1 MSYRFTYLLVFGL
14 LLSLNLSAQV
24 VINTNP
30 ANSITSVV
38 NNLAGNG
45 VKISNISWYF
55 PADAVLQPWGQFT
68 DNNNAIGLSK
78 GLLLT
83 TGAAVYARGPN
94 NDSEKSQQNGD
105 NYEDPDL
112 KGLVDPSI
120 DIMDVAYVEFDIVS
134 SSPVL
139 SFNYVFGSEEYMEY
153 VNENYNDIF
162 GFFISGPGITGKKN
176 LALIPN
182 TGISVGVTT
191 LNENSYSQYYRD
203 NGTGYTPSIHKN
215 LQYDGY
221 TVVLNASIEIIPCQ
235 TYRIKLAIADAK
247 DDKVDSGV
255 FIEQGSFRSEDA
267 PQVRIEYEH
276 IRFPFGLEECNDAN
290 IIFKRP
296 LSSTTDTTKL
306 TYKLTIGGSA
316 QNGIDYSTLNDTV
329 IIPKFEDS
337 VVVNIHPLADL
348 LEEGT
353 ETIIINI
360 ESQCPN
366 FPAVKTFEVPIR
378 DRFDFPLSPEKIC
391 KGQGIELNE
400 NSTGRD
406 SMFWENNPYLSCT
419 DCPSP
424 IATLPFTEYINY
436 TVKDTASGCLAIDSV
451 LVTVYDLKADFAYH
465 SEQCYTSLDI
475 FFDNKSQNAHN
486 YTWDFGDNTTSSEV
500 SPQHYY
506 PFNNTQQPVQYVV
519 TLTVSR
525 DDPSCVADTSFTI
538 AILEP
543 LYTPN
548 LITPD
553 GNRKNDYFHIIGIS
567 NQCWTLVLYNKWGAI
582 VYKNEKY
589 DNTFN
594 GDDVAEGVYF
604 YELYNSQQ
612 DRNYKGWL
620 EIRSKYA
627 D

>member
-1 MSYRFTYLLVFGL
+1 MSYRFTYLLVFAL

-24 VINTNP
+24 IINTNP

-38 NNLAGNG
+38 NSLAGNG
-45 VKISNISWYF
+45 VKISNVSWYF
-55 PADAVLQPWGQFT
+55 PASAPLQSWGQFT
-68 DNNNAIGLSK
+68 DNGNTLGLSK

-83 TGAAVYARGPN
+83 SGSAINARGPN
-94 NDSEKSQQNGD
+94 NDPGKSTNNGD
-105 NYEDPDL
+105 YYEDPDL
-112 KGLVDPSI
+112 KTLVDPFTSI
-120 DIMDVAYVEFDIVS
+120 YDVSYVEFDIVT

-139 SFNYVFGSEEYMEY
+139 AFDYVFGSDEYTEWIG
-153 VNENYNDIF
+153 YNDVF
-162 GFFISGPGITGKKN
+162 GFFISGPGITGTQN
-176 LALIPN
+176 LAVIPG
-182 TGISVGVTT
+182 TSIPVSVS
-191 LNENSYSQYYRD
+191 NINPFSYSQYYRY
-203 NGTGYTPSIHKN
+203 NGEGYTPSAYKN
-215 LQYDGY
+215 LQYDGFT
-221 TVVLNASIEIIPCQ
+221 TVLTASIEVIPCQ
-235 TYRIKLAIADAK
+235 TYHIKLAISDAS
-247 DDKVDSGV
+247 DKVLDSGV

-296 LSSTTDTTKL
+296 LGSTTDTTKL

-316 QNGIDYSTLNDTV
+316 QNGIDYSAFNDTV

-348 LEEGT
+348 LEEGEEKIT
-353 ETIIINI
+353 INI

-366 FPAVKTFEVPIR
+366 FPAIKTFEVPIR

-424 IATLPFTEYINY
+424 IATLPLTEYINY
-436 TVKDTASGCLAIDSV
+436 KVKDTASGCFAIDSV
-451 LVTVYDLKADFAYH
+451 LVTVYDLKADFTYH

-475 FFDNKSQNAHN
+475 FFDNKSQNAHS
-486 YTWDFGDNTTSSEV
+486 YTWDFGDNSTSTEV

-525 DDPSCVADTSFTI
+525 NDPSCVADTSFTV

-553 GNRKNDYFHIIGIS
+553 GNRKNDYFHITGIS

-582 VYKNEKY
+582 VYKNENY

-612 DRNYKGWL
+612 DRKYKGWL